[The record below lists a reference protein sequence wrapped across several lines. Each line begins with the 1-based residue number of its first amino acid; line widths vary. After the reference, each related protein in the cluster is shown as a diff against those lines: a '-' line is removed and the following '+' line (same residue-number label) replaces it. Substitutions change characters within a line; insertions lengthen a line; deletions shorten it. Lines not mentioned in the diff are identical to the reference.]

1 MLWKSTASL
10 SYSAY
15 RSYIALTEKVTLL
28 LVLLSKNW
36 SIITT
41 AVSLG
46 ILPENGDL
54 PLEKRKLHKIEFS
67 KDVGRFTA
75 ALVLDI
81 FGIKKY
87 QKQRFCGLYFR
98 AG

>member
-46 ILPENGDL
+46 ILPQNGDL
-54 PLEKRKLHKIEFS
+54 PL
-67 KDVGRFTA
+67 
-75 ALVLDI
+75 
-81 FGIKKY
+81 
-87 QKQRFCGLYFR
+87 
-98 AG
+98 